1 MELPVSMEQRAENAA
16 KDARRLQILLRM
28 RLLKAGVIGPRPQT
42 LSEELMGSVSRP
54 ALVIG
59 SAS

>member
-1 MELPVSMEQRAENAA
+1 MELPVLIEQRAEDAA
-16 KDARRLQILLRM
+16 RE

-42 LSEELMGSVSRP
+42 LREELMGSVSRP

-59 SAS
+59 GRS